1 MDGPRH
7 ILIVGTDPELRDT
20 LAHAL
25 EGGGAFSVTDA
36 AGAAEAMARTQLRQ
50 QRLDAIIV
58 QAALADGDGTELC
71 SRLRRRG
78 LRVPIIVLSEAGA
91 EQDVVRA
98 LDAGAND
105 YVVKPFRL
113 AELMARLR
121 AQIREHETSEDA
133 VLPIGP
139 YHFRPGSRSL
149 HEPAENRQIRLTQ
162 KEVTILKCLYRA
174 AGMPVSRQALLHEVW
189 SYSAGART
197 HTVETHI
204 YRLRRKI
211 EPDPAHPR
219 VIVNEGGGYR
229 LGHVPDADAAS
240 ARPPVRLALAA
251 AK

>member
-1 MDGPRH
+1 MEEPKH
-7 ILIVGTDPELRDT
+7 ILIVGAGTGLRNA
-20 LAHAL
+20 LGPAL
-25 EGGGAFSVTDA
+25 ESGGEFQVTEA
-36 AGAAEAMARTQLRQ
+36 AGVADAMARTQAHQ
-50 QRLDAIIV
+50 QQLHAIIV
-58 QAALADGDGTELC
+58 EPGPADGDGSSLC
-71 SRLRRRG
+71 GWLRRRG

-91 EQDVVRA
+91 EQNVVRA

-139 YHFRPGSRSL
+139 YHFRPGARAL

-174 AGMPVSRQALLHEVW
+174 AGTPVSRQALLHEVW

-229 LGHVPDADAAS
+229 LGHVADADGPS
-240 ARPPVRLALAA
+240 ARPPMRLALAA